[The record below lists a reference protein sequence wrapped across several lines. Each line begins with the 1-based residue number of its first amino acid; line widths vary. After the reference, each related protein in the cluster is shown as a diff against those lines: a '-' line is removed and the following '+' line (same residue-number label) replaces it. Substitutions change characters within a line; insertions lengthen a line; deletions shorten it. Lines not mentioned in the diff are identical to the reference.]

1 MIFIDAKYQEAA
13 QYFAL
18 EEFLCTQK
26 QFDDGVF
33 MLWQTRPT
41 VMLGNFQN
49 SFNEI
54 RLAEIEKNHVDL
66 VRRNTGG
73 GTIYTDEGSLQYT
86 FVVKSASEMIDFKT
100 YMDKIIEALHTLGV
114 EVAYNSRN
122 DLAMNGK
129 KISGNAQCNKGEYT
143 IHHGSLLYD
152 MDFSKM
158 AKYLNPPKYKIES
171 KGIKSVRDRT
181 GNISDCL
188 SEKWDIATFRQK
200 LIAEILKNDYQPY
213 QLTEKEEVLV
223 EQLAQDKFRSWD
235 WTFGKNPAFTMV
247 KAKKFPAGFLEV
259 SLNIQHGIIQNCAFH
274 GDFFS
279 YGDLNH
285 LEQALANQ
293 TFTYETV
300 KQILIEQKADQ
311 LFYQITIE
319 EILACIFE

>member
-1 MIFIDAKYQEAA
+1 MIFIDANYQEAA

-86 FVVKSASEMIDFKT
+86 FVVKSASEMIDFET

-122 DLAMNGK
+122 DLAINGK

-171 KGIKSVRDRT
+171 KGK
-181 GNISDCL
+181 
-188 SEKWDIATFRQK
+188 K
-200 LIAEILKNDYQPY
+200 DYQPY
-213 QLTEKEEVLV
+213 QLTVKEELIV

-279 YGDLNH
+279 YGDLNN

>member
-1 MIFIDAKYQEAA
+1 
-13 QYFAL
+13 
-18 EEFLCTQK
+18 
-26 QFDDGVF
+26 
-33 MLWQTRPT
+33 
-41 VMLGNFQN
+41 
-49 SFNEI
+49 
-54 RLAEIEKNHVDL
+54 
-66 VRRNTGG
+66 
-73 GTIYTDEGSLQYT
+73 
-86 FVVKSASEMIDFKT
+86 
-100 YMDKIIEALHTLGV
+100 MDKIIEALHTLGV

-181 GNISDCL
+181 DNISDPL

-279 YGDLNH
+279 YGDLNN

-293 TFTYETV
+293 TFTYKTV

>member
-1 MIFIDAKYQEAA
+1 MIFIDANYQEAA
-13 QYFAL
+13 KYFAL
-18 EEFLCTQK
+18 EEFLCTQMK
-26 QFDDGVF
+26 FDDGVF

-54 RLAEIEKNHVDL
+54 RLSEIEQNHVDL

-86 FVVKSASEMIDFKT
+86 FVVKSASEMIDFKI
-100 YMDKIIEALHTLGV
+100 YMDKIIEALRTLGV
-114 EVAYNSRN
+114 KAVYNSRN
-122 DLAMNGK
+122 DLAINGK

-158 AKYLNPPKYKIES
+158 TKYLNPPKYKIAS

-181 GNISDCL
+181 GNISDFL
-188 SEKWDIATFRQK
+188 SETWDIATFKQK
-200 LIAEILKNDYQPY
+200 LIAEVLKKDYKLY
-213 QLTEKEEVLV
+213 QLTDKEEAMV
-223 EQLAQDKFRSWD
+223 EQLAQIKFRSWD

-247 KAKKFPAGFLEV
+247 RSKKFTAGYLEV
-259 SLNIQHGIIQNCAFH
+259 SLNIQQGIIQNCAFY

-279 YGDLNH
+279 YGDLNN

-293 TFTYETV
+293 TFSYETV
-300 KQILIEQKADQ
+300 KQILVNLKAYH

-319 EILACIFE
+319 EILDCIFE